1 MSNVVTTTI
10 ALIMNMEVTLLPLF
24 GGLEIYDSFESEILV
39 LHINMQ
45 LKDIKVIKPFL
56 YFLRTFDG
64 GQAHNMMAIMLDMH
78 FKSLCV
84 VENLLGRGNAI
95 QLAIEYDAR
104 IVISLLMVYF
114 EQLNPTII
122 NVLLL

>member
-1 MSNVVTTTI
+1 
-10 ALIMNMEVTLLPLF
+10 MEVTLLPLF